1 MTSSDDLRA
10 AKAAARRLAR
20 VRRTAAKDG
29 AGGDAAERALAL
41 LRRSVPLPAPA
52 TVVGYW
58 PMDEEFNVV
67 PMLEFFHAEGWTCGL
82 PCVMGAG
89 KPLVFRRWQKGDA
102 LRPAGFGTV
111 EPEAESPEVD
121 PALLLVP
128 LLAFDAAGY
137 RLGYGGG
144 FYDRTLEAL
153 RARRAV
159 MAVGVAFDGQ
169 AAEDVPHGQRDQR
182 LDWVVTERRAIRF
195 SEAGGRGAGA

>member
-1 MTSSDDLRA
+1 VTSSDDLRA

-20 VRRTAAKDG
+20 ARRAAAKKS

-41 LRRSVPLPAPA
+41 LRRTVPLPAPA

-58 PMDEEFNVV
+58 PMDEEFDVV
-67 PMLEFFHAEGWTCGL
+67 PMLAFFHAEGWACGL

-89 KPLVFRRWQKGDA
+89 QPLVFRRWQPGDA

-111 EPEAESPEVD
+111 EPESDQPEVD

-128 LLAFDAAGY
+128 LLAVDAAGY

-153 RARRAV
+153 RARHAA

-169 AAEDVPHGQRDQR
+169 VVENVPHGPRDQR
-182 LDWVVTERRAIRF
+182 LDWLVTEGRVTRF
-195 SEAGGRGAGA
+195 PAAGGSGVQG